1 MKARFGTLALALG
14 LLATAGFGPAASSV
28 DAQGLLPDVS
38 FCLILNGGA
47 YSSLPVQ
54 LYRWDWAGGRWAAD
68 RAGRTAANGCGT
80 FRDVVPNT
88 YYIVGANL
96 SYQTNGATFA
106 YTGWTP
112 YRYIA
117 NTNTTYHV
125 GVGRVTFGRAN

>member
-14 LLATAGFGPAASSV
+14 LLAIAGLGPTASSV
-28 DAQGLLPDVS
+28 RAQSSLPGLS

-54 LYRWDWAGGRWAAD
+54 LYRWDWGGQRWAAE

-80 FRDVVPNT
+80 FRDLSPNA
-88 YYIVGANL
+88 YYIVGASL
-96 SYQTNGATFA
+96 TYQTNGATFA

-112 YRYIA
+112 YAYVA
-117 NTNTTYHV
+117 NANTTYHV
-125 GVGRVTFGRAN
+125 GVGRVTFGRTN